1 MPPHRPPSPAAA
13 GLRSLSSGLLAVLLS
28 LPASASI
35 VSDWNATALAEVR
48 LARQGPP
55 IAARALAIAHT
66 CIYEAWTAYDARAL
80 GSVVGDSLRRPLA
93 EHTNA
98 NKATAIS
105 HAAYNCLVN
114 LYPAGALRLA
124 DAMRRRG
131 HDPANRSTDPATPQ
145 GIGNLAASAVIASRR
160 HDGANQY
167 GDLNPGAYSDY
178 TGFVPRN
185 RAMPFCDPLTVGPCS
200 PNVTDIYHWQPLVSN
215 SGVTQRFV
223 APHWERV
230 RPFALPS
237 ATLFDTLPDVAPLP
251 NYLSAVGRL
260 EADVAQMIAISGAL
274 TAQQKLIVEYWADGP
289 DTELPPGHW
298 GLFAQHVSQRDGHGI
313 DQDAR
318 MFFAMQ
324 NASFD
329 AGIVAWHLKRLYQG
343 VRPITPVRQLMQGQQ
358 IFAWGGPGRPNGWI
372 AGEKWSPYN
381 PGSNLTPAFP
391 GYVSGHSTFSA
402 ASAAVLQAFTGSD
415 RFGYVT
421 VLPPNFGRVEPGV
434 PLLPT
439 TLSYPTFTDAVQEA
453 GLSRLY
459 AGIHFSDDNTI
470 GQGIGYRV
478 GKAVWQKAQFLADG
492 GLALDTSSQSLGDG
506 VRQLAWRHTVPA
518 RSNRLLLVGVSYRK
532 GKEPV
537 THISYGGQ
545 ALRLLAASTG
555 PSNQNRV
562 EVWYLQAPA
571 AGSAEVVVTL
581 PKDKKVVAGAMSFTG
596 VDQLAPFGTV
606 RAAADDSANAC
617 LTLANEPAPLVAS
630 VLAANGNALSATPA
644 GAQFTTWGGST
655 GSAGGEILAASSTA
669 LGAPVATLCQTLA
682 RAQAWSLL
690 AVPLRPALQP

>member
-1 MPPHRPPSPAAA
+1 MPRHRPPSPPTA
-13 GLRSLSSGLLAVLLS
+13 GLRSLSSGLLAALLS

-55 IAARALAIAHT
+55 IVARALAIAHT
-66 CIYEAWTAYDARAL
+66 CIYDAWSAYDARAL
-80 GSVVGDSLRRPLA
+80 GSVVGNRLNRPVP
-93 EHTNA
+93 EHTDA

-105 HAAYNCLVN
+105 FAAYNCLLN
-114 LYPAGALRLA
+114 LYPAGAVRLA

-131 HDPANRSTDPATPQ
+131 YDPADRSTDLRTPQ
-145 GIGNLAASAVIASRR
+145 GIGNVVANAVIASRR

-185 RAMPFCDPLTVGPCS
+185 RPMPYCDPLTVGPCS

-215 SGVTQRFV
+215 SGVTQRFIT
-223 APHWERV
+223 PHWERV

-274 TAQQKLIVEYWADGP
+274 TEQQKLIVEYWADGP

-298 GLFAQHVSQRDGHGI
+298 SLFAQHVSQRDGHGI
-313 DQDAR
+313 DQDAK

-329 AGIVAWHLKRLYQG
+329 AGIVAWHMKRLYQG

-372 AGEKWSPYN
+372 AGEKWAPYN

-415 RFGYVT
+415 QFGYAT
-421 VLPPNFGRVEPGV
+421 IIPPNFGRVEPGV
-434 PLLPT
+434 PLVPT
-439 TLSYPTFTDAVQEA
+439 PLSYATFTDAVQQA

-492 GLALDTSSQSLGDG
+492 GLALDTSSQALGAN
-506 VRQLAWRHTVPA
+506 VRRLMWRHTVPA
-518 RSNRLLLVGVSYRK
+518 RSNRLLLVGVSYRN

-537 THISYGGQ
+537 SQVTYGGQ
-545 ALRLLAASTG
+545 ALRLLAAQNG
-555 PSNQNRV
+555 PDRQNRV
-562 EVWYLQAPA
+562 EIWYLQAPP
-571 AGSAEVVVTL
+571 AGSADVVVTL
-581 PKDKKVVAGAMSFTG
+581 PRDKKVVAGAMSFTG

-606 RAAADDSANAC
+606 RAASDDSSSAC
-617 LTLANEPAPLVAS
+617 LTLANEPSLLVAS
-630 VLAANGNALSATPA
+630 VLAANGDALSATPA
-644 GAQFTTWGGST
+644 GAQLTTWEGTT
-655 GSAGGEILAASSTA
+655 GRAGGEILAAGATA
-669 LGAPVATLCQTLA
+669 HGSPVATLCQTLA
-682 RAQAWSLL
+682 REQPWSLL
-690 AVPLRPALQP
+690 GVPLRPAEQP

>member
-1 MPPHRPPSPAAA
+1 MSHWSVRPLRPARGLPLLLGGLALALGLPAA
-13 GLRSLSSGLLAVLLS
+13 
-28 LPASASI
+28 ASI
-35 VSDWNATALAEVR
+35 VSDWNRTALTEVR

-55 IAARALAIAHT
+55 IVSRALAIAHT
-66 CIYEAWTAYDARAL
+66 CIYDAWTAYDARAL
-80 GSVVGDSLRRPLA
+80 GSVVGDSLRRPVP
-93 EHTNA
+93 EHTDA
-98 NKATAIS
+98 NKSKAIS

-114 LYPAGALRLA
+114 LYPAGAGRLA
-124 DAMRRRG
+124 DAMRLRG
-131 HDPANRSTDPATPQ
+131 FDPADSSTDLSTPQ
-145 GIGNLAASAVIASRR
+145 GIGNAVANAVIASRR
-160 HDGANQY
+160 HDGSNQY

-178 TGFVPRN
+178 TRFVPRN
-185 RAMPFCDPLTVGPCS
+185 GPMPYCDPLTVGPCS

-215 SGVTQRFV
+215 SGVTQRYV
-223 APHWERV
+223 APHWEQV

-274 TAQQKLIVEYWADGP
+274 TAQQKLLVEYWADGP

-298 GLFAQHVSQRDGHGI
+298 SLFAQFISQRDNQGI
-313 DQDAR
+313 DQDAK

-329 AGIVAWHLKRLYQG
+329 AGIVAWHMKRLYQG

-358 IFAWGGPGRPNGWI
+358 IFAWGGPGQPSGWI
-372 AGEKWSPYN
+372 PGEKWSPYN

-415 RFGYVT
+415 RFGFST
-421 VLPPNFGRVEPGV
+421 VIPPNFGRVEPGV
-434 PLLPT
+434 PQVPT

-459 AGIHFSDDNTI
+459 AGIHFADDNTI

-478 GKAVWQKAQFLADG
+478 GKTVWQKAQFLADG
-492 GLALDTSSQSLGDG
+492 GLALDTSSQSIGAN
-506 VRQLAWRHTVPA
+506 VRQLVWRHTVPA
-518 RSNRLLLVGVSYRK
+518 RSNRLLLVGVSYRN

-537 THISYGGQ
+537 TQVSYGGQ
-545 ALRLLAASTG
+545 ALRLLAARNG
-555 PSNQNRV
+555 PDNQNRV
-562 EVWYLQAPA
+562 ELWYLQAPL
-571 AGSAEVVVTL
+571 AGRADVVVTL

-596 VDQLAPFGTV
+596 VDPGAPFGTV
-606 RAAADDSANAC
+606 RTAADDSDSAC
-617 LTLANEPAPLVAS
+617 VTLANEPSPLVAS
-630 VLAANGNALSATPA
+630 VLAMNGDALSATPSS
-644 GAQFTTWGGST
+644 GQLTTWAGTT
-655 GSAGGEILAASSTA
+655 GRAGGEILAAGTTA
-669 LGAPVATLCQTLA
+669 LAAPVATLCHTLA
-682 RAQAWSLL
+682 RGQPWSLL
-690 AVPLRPALQP
+690 AVPLRPAVQP

>member
-1 MPPHRPPSPAAA
+1 MPIKGPHSRWTVPLHTLTSASMAA
-13 GLRSLSSGLLAVLLS
+13 LLS

-35 VSDWNATALAEVR
+35 VSDWNETALAEVR

-66 CIYEAWTAYDARAL
+66 CIYDAWSAYDARAL
-80 GSVVGDSLRRPLA
+80 GSVVGNSLNRPVP
-93 EHTNA
+93 EHTDA

-105 HAAYNCLVN
+105 FAAYNCLVN
-114 LYPAGALRLA
+114 LYPAGATRLA

-131 HDPANRSTDPATPQ
+131 YDPADRSTDLRTPQ
-145 GIGNLAASAVIASRR
+145 GIGNVVANAVIASRR
-160 HDGANQY
+160 HDGSNQY

-178 TGFVPRN
+178 TGYVPRN
-185 RAMPFCDPLTVGPCS
+185 APMPYCDPLTVGPCS

-215 SGVTQRFV
+215 SGATQRFV

-237 ATLFDTLPDVAPLP
+237 ATLYDTLPDVAPLP
-251 NYLSAVGRL
+251 NYLQAVGRL
-260 EADVAQMIAISGAL
+260 EADVAQMIAISGTL
-274 TAQQKLIVEYWADGP
+274 TLQQKLAVEYWADGP

-298 GLFAQHVSQRDGHGI
+298 SLFAQFISQRDRNSI
-313 DQDAR
+313 DQDAK

-329 AGIVAWHLKRLYQG
+329 AGIVAWHMKRLYQG
-343 VRPITPVRQLMQGQQ
+343 VRPITAVRQLMQGQQ
-358 IFAWGGPGRPNGWI
+358 IFAWGGPGQANGWI
-372 AGEKWSPYN
+372 PGEKWSPYN
-381 PGSNLTPAFP
+381 PGSNLSPAFP

-415 RFGYVT
+415 RFGYST
-421 VLPPNFGRVEPGV
+421 VIPPNFGRVEPGV
-434 PLLPT
+434 PAVPT
-439 TLSYPTFTDAVQEA
+439 PLSYPTFTDAVQEA

-492 GLALDTSSQSLGDG
+492 GLALDTSSQALGAN
-506 VRQLAWRHTVPA
+506 VRRLVWRHTVPA
-518 RSNRLLLVGVSYRK
+518 RSNRLLLVGVSYRH

-537 THISYGGQ
+537 SLVTYGGQ
-545 ALRLLAASTG
+545 ALRLLAAQNS
-555 PSNQNRV
+555 PDRQNRV
-562 EVWYLQAPA
+562 EVWYLQAPP
-571 AGSAEVVVTL
+571 AGSADVVVTL
-581 PKDKKVVAGAMSFTG
+581 PKDKKLVAGAMSFTG

-606 RAAADDSANAC
+606 RAASDDSSSAC
-617 LTLANEPAPLVAS
+617 LTLANAPAPLV
-630 VLAANGNALSATPA
+630 VTMLAANGDALSVTPRSGQRTAWA
-644 GAQFTTWGGST
+644 GAT
-655 GSAGGEILAASSTA
+655 GSGGGEILAAGATA
-669 LGAPVATLCQTLA
+669 LGSPMATLCQALA
-682 RAQAWSLL
+682 REQPWSLL
-690 AVPLRPALQP
+690 AVPLRPAEQP